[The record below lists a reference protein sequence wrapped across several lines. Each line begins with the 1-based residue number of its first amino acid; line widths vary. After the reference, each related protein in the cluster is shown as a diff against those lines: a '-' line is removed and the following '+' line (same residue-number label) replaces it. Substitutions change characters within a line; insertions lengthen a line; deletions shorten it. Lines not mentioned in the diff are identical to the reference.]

1 MATYLAKKNSHPRDS
16 DISLDEATHTY
27 TINGESGR
35 HMSVTRWIHGLF
47 PAFDADAIIDK
58 MMSSGKWAKSKY
70 FGMTKEEIKDLWN
83 KNGRE
88 ASAAGT
94 KLHEDIEYFWNNE
107 PRDNDSIEYGYFQK
121 FVEQYEH
128 LQPWRTEMMV
138 YHDEWG
144 FAGSIDM
151 IFENPDGSLDIYD
164 WKRSKAIRK
173 DNRFECA
180 TEECISH
187 LPNSNF
193 WHYALQLNTYKA
205 ILEDKYS
212 KQVRGLYLV
221 CLHPN
226 NFNKSFLRFKVPH
239 LAMEMNDLLALRTQ
253 KLNASASV

>member
-1 MATYLAKKNSHPRDS
+1 MATYLAKKNPHQRDK
-16 DISLDEATHTY
+16 DISLDESTHTY
-27 TINGESGR
+27 TINGKSGK
-35 HMSVTRWIHGLF
+35 HMSVTRWIHSLF
-47 PAFDADAIIDK
+47 PSFNADVIIDK
-58 MMSSGKWAKSKY
+58 MMASPKWSKSKY

-88 ASAAGT
+88 ASSAGT

-107 PRDNDSIEYGYFQK
+107 PRDNNSVEYGYFEK
-121 FVEQYEH
+121 FVEQYKH
-128 LQPWRTEMMV
+128 LTPWRTEMMV

-151 IFENPDGSLDIYD
+151 IFENPDGSLEIYD
-164 WKRSKAIRK
+164 WKRSKQIRK

-187 LPNSNF
+187 LPNANY

-205 ILEDKYS
+205 ILEDKYD
-212 KQVRGLYLV
+212 KQVSGLYLV

-226 NFNKSFLRFKVPH
+226 NTNQSFIRLKVPH
-239 LAMEMNDLLALRTQ
+239 LRMEMGDLFALRTQ
-253 KLNASASV
+253 KLNASAAL

>member
-1 MATYLAKKNSHPRDS
+1 MATYLATTNPHPRDK
-16 DISLDEATHTY
+16 DIFLDEPTHTY
-27 TINGESGR
+27 TINGESGN

-58 MMSSGKWAKSKY
+58 MMSSAKWPKNKY
-70 FGMTKEEIKDLWN
+70 FGMTKEEIKEGWN

-88 ASAAGT
+88 ASEAGT

-107 PRDNDSIEYGYFQK
+107 PRDNDSIEYGYFKK
-121 FVEQYEH
+121 FVAQYGH
-128 LQPWRTEMMV
+128 LKPWRTEMMV

-173 DNRFECA
+173 DNMFECA

-187 LPNSNF
+187 LPNANF

-205 ILEDKYS
+205 ILEDKYG
-212 KQVRGLYLV
+212 KRVNGLYLV

-226 NFNKSFLRFKVPH
+226 NANKSFIRFKVPH
-239 LAMEMNDLLALRTQ
+239 LAMEMEDLLALRTQ
-253 KLNASASV
+253 KLNASATL